1 MATIG
6 VGVDVVDVAR
16 FRELLDRREG
26 LADRLFTPQE
36 REDSN
41 DAPERLAARFCAK
54 EATLKALG
62 VGLGHAWHDIVVL
75 RLASGAPLLV
85 LSGEVLELA
94 TVRGVR
100 SWHLSL
106 SHSEATATAYV
117 IATDE
122 EAK

>member
-1 MATIG
+1 VATLG

-16 FRELLDRREG
+16 FRELLERREG
-26 LADRLFTPQE
+26 LADRLFTAQE

-75 RLASGAPLLV
+75 RLPSGAPTLV
-85 LSGEVLELA
+85 LTGEVLELA

-106 SHSEATATAYV
+106 SHSDATATAYV

-122 EAK
+122 EGK